1 MLGGARTSTPWA
13 GDGWDSRYPPSPS
26 AQRGKHDDAVNIRT
40 IHVALFLSVLL
51 HSAALWTW
59 LPQIRVTLPQ
69 SERLDERAP
78 LELRLQPPAA
88 PMPAKPAE
96 PSLPRPRSEPSPP
109 VAPARP
115 KRPEPP
121 PVPAP
126 APPARMTRKAAPSEP
141 LAYSVPEP
149 MPPRVP
155 SPTPS
160 PAPVPTPPSIPAP
173 GSTPQAAPDMDLS
186 SYIESRR
193 RARQQSASPPAPSAP
208 AAVEESETARANR
221 IAAANLGL
229 GSKPSFGED
238 RTGGGVF
245 QLRRVSFDSAEYLFY
260 GWNADIR
267 RDTTQV
273 ITVRRGLQP
282 DIRRAVVRSMMEI
295 IRRHEQGDFLWES
308 RRLGRNVSLSAR
320 PADDAGL
327 EDFLMKEFFD
337 EERGPPPSRLQ

>member
-1 MLGGARTSTPWA
+1 
-13 GDGWDSRYPPSPS
+13 
-26 AQRGKHDDAVNIRT
+26 
-40 IHVALFLSVLL
+40 
-51 HSAALWTW
+51 
-59 LPQIRVTLPQ
+59 
-69 SERLDERAP
+69 
-78 LELRLQPPAA
+78 
-88 PMPAKPAE
+88 
-96 PSLPRPRSEPSPP
+96 
-109 VAPARP
+109 
-115 KRPEPP
+115 
-121 PVPAP
+121 
-126 APPARMTRKAAPSEP
+126 
-141 LAYSVPEP
+141 
-149 MPPRVP
+149 
-155 SPTPS
+155 
-160 PAPVPTPPSIPAP
+160 
-173 GSTPQAAPDMDLS
+173 MDLS
-186 SYIESRR
+186 SYIEARR

-245 QLRRVSFDSAEYLFY
+245 QLRRVGFDSAEYLFY

-327 EDFLMKEFFD
+327 EAFLLKEFFD
-337 EERGPPPSRLQ
+337 EERRPPLSRLQ

>member
-1 MLGGARTSTPWA
+1 MQGPG
-13 GDGWDSRYPPSPS
+13 Y
-26 AQRGKHDDAVNIRT
+26 DAVNIRT
-40 IHVALFLSVLL
+40 IHVMLFLSLL
-51 HSAALWTW
+51 VHGAALWTW
-59 LPQIRVTLPQ
+59 LPQIRVTIPE
-69 SERLDERAP
+69 SERRDERVP

-88 PMPAKPAE
+88 ATPVKPAE
-96 PSLPRPRSEPSPP
+96 PSLPRPRTEPSPP
-109 VAPARP
+109 IASELP
-115 KRPEPP
+115 KRLDRPPVATPKPPPRMTRPASPQEPSAYAVPEPASTP
-121 PVPAP
+121 APTAVPTPAPVPAP
-126 APPARMTRKAAPSEP
+126 
-141 LAYSVPEP
+141 
-149 MPPRVP
+149 
-155 SPTPS
+155 
-160 PAPVPTPPSIPAP
+160 
-173 GSTPQAAPDMDLS
+173 QAASDMDLS
-186 SYIESRR
+186 SYIEARR
-193 RARQQSASPPAPSAP
+193 HARQQSASPPAPSAP

-229 GSKPSFGED
+229 GRKPSFGED

-245 QLRRVSFDSAEYLFY
+245 QLRRLSVDSAEYLFY

-337 EERGPPPSRLQ
+337 EERRPPPSRLQ